1 MIKQPRAEILIT
13 GLSCKLSSQFKGLA
27 FDVWRNRFKVSWDLI
42 SILNGR
48 MRLRNTRMRNSE
60 TSFKRVPNTFLGIRD
75 SPYLKLGIWGFK
87 AKSGRNSGLK
97 VCAGGGVPKI
107 TLGITGLKIP
117 NGDPLLRLQLGTLEV
132 DSNLHICNC
141 HVKRQLKLASQYAS
155 ISNWPLLTWKWHLWK
170 GNVI

>member
-1 MIKQPRAEILIT
+1 MAIT
-13 GLSCKLSSQFKGLA
+13 VQRVS
-27 FDVWRNRFKVSWDLI
+27 VWRLAQKKFFFLSLWRLI

-48 MRLRNTRMRNSE
+48 MRLRNTRMRDSE
-60 TSFKRVPNTFLGIRD
+60 TSFKRVPDRFLGIRD
-75 SPYLKLGIWGFK
+75 FPYSKLGIWGFK

-97 VCAGGGVPKI
+97 VCAGGGVQKI

-141 HVKRQLKLASQYAS
+141 HVKRQLKLASQYTS
-155 ISNWPLLTWKWHLWK
+155 ISNWPLLTWKWHLRK